1 MKGGSV
7 MAYDKILKMNVSLS
21 TLKAIIKRRHSSDR
35 KMATYWFSEYK
46 RLGGKLS
53 YKEIIES

>member
-1 MKGGSV
+1 